1 MDDTPAPRVD
11 DIPAGRATGPWPP
24 RAGDPQ
30 RSIADAAVSL
40 NRALDPAGL
49 LADVAVR
56 VRVAVGARACVVGLA
71 AGARGPE
78 MTSVSAAAGWT
89 DDADAAA
96 TAAGPVPAP
105 EVAHDR
111 LVVALAGRDGEHLGR
126 VRAWAD
132 AGRPFGPGD
141 LAVASQIAQVA
152 SVAVERLRRELDLEA
167 SRGDLAE
174 AQRIAHMGSWIQD
187 LDDGRVTCSD
197 EVWRIYGLGAGEAFD
212 DIDGLLA
219 RVHPDDR
226 GVVAVAMEAV
236 AERGGAH
243 RWEHRIVRPGGE
255 VRTVLV
261 RAEASLPGDGRPRV
275 RGTVLDITRRR
286 DAEDALHLQ
295 AARITDLAADR
306 RRLVAEVLDAEEGER
321 QRIAEVLHESVLQD
335 LLAARQDL
343 GESLEEADGLTVRGR
358 ARMARAEAGLTVV
371 VAALREAVGELH
383 PLTLTHDGLRSA
395 LESTCARIARRAGVP
410 IGCAV
415 ADSAAGPHDRLV
427 LSLTREFLVNA
438 EKHAGAARVS
448 VAVSARAGVVTLVV
462 EDDGVG
468 FAPGTGEGGFRVGHL
483 GLASAR
489 ERVEVLGGTLAIT
502 TTPGSGTRIVAR
514 LPVAPAAAAEDA
526 GTTTMWSSG

>member
-1 MDDTPAPRVD
+1 MDDIPVPRVD
-11 DIPAGRATGPWPP
+11 DQPTRRAGGPWTP
-24 RAGDPQ
+24 RAEPQ
-30 RSIADAAVSL
+30 RSIADAAVSI

-56 VRVAVGARACVVGLA
+56 VREAVGARACVVGLV
-71 AGARGPE
+71 AGVRGAE
-78 MTSVSAAAGWT
+78 MTAVSAVDGWT
-89 DDADAAA
+89 PDDADAA
-96 TAAGPVPAP
+96 TASAPVPVPVAGPAG
-105 EVAHDR
+105 
-111 LVVALAGRDGEHLGR
+111 LTVALAGRDGQHLGR
-126 VRAWAD
+126 VRAWSAATPFASD
-132 AGRPFGPGD
+132 A
-141 LAVASQIAQVA
+141 LAVASQIAQIA
-152 SVAVERLRRELDLEA
+152 SVAVERLRRELDLEE

-174 AQRIAHMGSWIQD
+174 AQRIAHMGSWIHD
-187 LDDGRVTCSD
+187 PADDRLTCSD
-197 EVWRIYGLGAGEAFD
+197 EVHRIFGRDAAGFAPDLGA
-212 DIDGLLA
+212 LLEWI
-219 RVHPDDR
+219 HPDDR
-226 GVVAVAMEAV
+226 DAVAAAMAAV
-236 AERGGAH
+236 ADRGGAH
-243 RWEHRIVRPGGE
+243 RWEHRVVRPGGE

-261 RAEASLPGDGRPRV
+261 RAEAARPQGGRTRV

-295 AARITDLAADR
+295 AERITDLAADR

-343 GESLEEADGLTVRGR
+343 GESLDEADGLTTRGR
-358 ARMARAEAGLTVV
+358 ARLARADAGLTVV

-395 LESTCARIARRAGVP
+395 LESACARVARRAGLR
-410 IGCAV
+410 IDCAV

-427 LSLTREFLVNA
+427 LSLAREFLVNA
-438 EKHAGAARVS
+438 EKHADAARVA

-468 FAPGTGEGGFRVGHL
+468 FAPAAGEGGFRVGPL

-502 TTPGSGTRIVAR
+502 TAPGSGTRIVAR
-514 LPVAPAAAAEDA
+514 LPVAPAPAA
-526 GTTTMWSSG
+526 